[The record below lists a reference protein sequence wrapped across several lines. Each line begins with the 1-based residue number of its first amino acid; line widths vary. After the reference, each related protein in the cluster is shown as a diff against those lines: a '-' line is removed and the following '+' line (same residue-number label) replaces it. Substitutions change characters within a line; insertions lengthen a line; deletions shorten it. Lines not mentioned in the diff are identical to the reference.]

1 MNLVNQIIEV
11 AASLAETLIIVRLCG
26 KCLDYKHRD
35 WRWLKSGV
43 FFLLLAAENILFGQR
58 DGYENLSALL
68 LLVLVGG
75 YVILFFQEKI
85 YEKILIAF
93 FPVMTILLINLL
105 VINAL
110 RVLSGNVVKEV
121 VAPGG
126 RLRLPAILFSKLGF
140 FFACELLIQIR
151 KRVQYMLNG
160 FQWTIQLSCF
170 IITFLISYLLWNIS
184 VENDELLLL
193 FGINV
198 MIAVLNVLFYVIM
211 GKMHH
216 DNIIKEEYRVSKM
229 NLAAQERFVGE
240 ARERYLEMR
249 TLRHD
254 MRHYLLTAAELIS
267 EDREDEAKVYIE
279 KIIDEKVNQTA
290 AGVDTGNVVID
301 AVINSRI
308 TDCNKQGIQVK
319 CMIDSQ
325 LGAVSD
331 TDVSIVL
338 SNALDNAIRGCAG
351 TDSPEIELVVCR
363 QKAFTRIVV
372 KNTIAESVLD
382 KNPKLE
388 TDKED
393 RTIHGFGITSMRRI
407 ADNYG
412 GSVEFREE
420 DHRFVA
426 EIWLAGTQKGK

>member
-11 AASLAETLIIVRLCG
+11 AASLAETLIIVRLCN
-26 KCLDYKHRD
+26 KFLDYKHRD
-35 WRWLKSGV
+35 WRWLKSGIS
-43 FFLLLAAENILFGQR
+43 FILLAAENILLGQR
-58 DGYENLSALL
+58 EGSEDLCALL
-68 LLVLVGG
+68 LLVLIEG
-75 YVILFFQEKI
+75 YVILFFQGKI

-93 FPVMTILLINLL
+93 FPVVTILLINLL

-110 RVLSGNVVKEV
+110 RVLSGNVVRDIIL
-121 VAPGG
+121 PGG
-126 RLRLPAILFSKLGF
+126 RLRLQALLFSKLAF
-140 FFACELLIQIR
+140 FFVCELLIQIR
-151 KRVQYMLNG
+151 KRVRYILSG
-160 FQWTIQLSCF
+160 YQWTIQLSCF
-170 IITFLISYLLWNIS
+170 VITFLISYLLRDIS
-184 VENDELLLL
+184 LENGEPLLLC
-193 FGINV
+193 GINV
-198 MIAVLNVLFYVIM
+198 MIVILNVLFYVIM
-211 GKMHH
+211 GKMHY

-229 NLAAQERFVGE
+229 SLAAQERFVGE
-240 ARERYLEMR
+240 AREQYLEMR

-254 MRHYLLTAAELIS
+254 MRHYLSTAAELIS
-267 EDREDEAKVYIE
+267 ADRADEARVYIE

-308 TDCNKQGIQVK
+308 ADCIKLGIQVK

-325 LGAVSD
+325 FGEISD
-331 TDVSIVL
+331 TDVSIIL

-351 TDSPEIELVVCR
+351 TDSPEIELVLGR
-363 QKAFTRIVV
+363 QKVFTRIVV
-372 KNTIAESVLD
+372 KNTIAESVLR

-393 RTIHGFGITSMRRI
+393 RTVHGFGITSMRRI

-420 DHRFVA
+420 DHYFIA
-426 EIWLAGTQKGK
+426 EIWLEGTQKRK

>member
-1 MNLVNQIIEV
+1 MNRVNQIIEV
-11 AASLAETLIIVRLCG
+11 AASLAETLIVVRLCN
-26 KCLDYKHRD
+26 KSLEYKHRD
-35 WRWLKSGV
+35 WKWLKSGV
-43 FFLLLAAENILFGQR
+43 FFILLAAENILLGQR
-58 DGYENLSALL
+58 EGYEDLAALL
-68 LLVLVGG
+68 FLVLVGG
-75 YVILFFQEKI
+75 YVMLFFQGKI

-93 FPVMTILLINLL
+93 FPIMTVLPINLL
-105 VINAL
+105 VMNAF
-110 RVLSGNVVKEV
+110 RVLSGSFVKEV

-126 RLRLPAILFSKLGF
+126 RLRIPVILLSKLAF
-140 FFACELLIQIR
+140 FFVCELLIHMR
-151 KRVQYMLNG
+151 KRMRYMLDG

-170 IITFLISYLLWNIS
+170 IITFLITYLLWNIS
-184 VENDELLLL
+184 VDNDELPLL
-193 FGINV
+193 FGVSV
-198 MIAVLNVLFYVIM
+198 MVVVLNVLFYVIM
-211 GKMHH
+211 GKMHR
-216 DNIIKEEYRVSKM
+216 DNIIKEEFRVSKM

-240 ARERYLEMR
+240 TRERYLEMR

-254 MRHYLLTAAELIS
+254 MRHYLSTAAELIS
-267 EDREDEAKVYIE
+267 ADRADEAKVYIE

-308 TDCNKQGIQVK
+308 TDCIKQGIQVK

-351 TDSPEIELVVCR
+351 TDSPEIELVVGR
-363 QKAFTRIVV
+363 QKAFIRIVV
-372 KNTIAESVLD
+372 KNTIAESVLQ
-382 KNPKLE
+382 KNPKLK

-393 RTIHGFGITSMRRI
+393 RTIHGFGIMSMRRI